1 MVSYVPASETFAA
14 QVALL
19 PEPGRAAL
27 MPIMDVH
34 VAHHPEFL
42 GAYVANAQGT
52 SPLHEL
58 SGLPQN
64 TGVGNLLLAGRPGYS
79 KAFTNA
85 LAPMAADPSIP
96 GTATEIVPA
105 SSGTTDVQPR
115 STGVRK
121 KLEPPPPS
129 FAQRYQ
135 RRGHLDSG
143 GMGHIESAFDPVIGR
158 SVAVKV
164 LQAFVEDDHD
174 ILRKFVAE
182 AQITGQ
188 LDHPNIVPVYD
199 LGEHDEKPFIVM
211 KLVRGRTFAALLA
224 EKSGP
229 RAADDLQQFL
239 GIVLRVCDALSFA
252 HSRGVIHCDIK
263 PENVMVGD
271 HGQVYLMDWGVAS
284 ITRRASTLSEEQAD
298 ADAEAFSAP
307 VQLPAT
313 PSGGSATSGVI
324 RGTPAYMAPE
334 QLRGRTDLLDERTDV
349 FGLGGLLHEILTANA
364 PNHRGR
370 PLGRAL
376 GGEPVVL
383 PRENELWTQLPP
395 ELNRITS
402 KALSPD
408 PAQRHQNVLELKH
421 DLERF
426 LSGER
431 WFEAKQF
438 RAGEYI
444 VTQGDVGDAAYI
456 IEHGECEVR
465 REVGAQSTVLRRL
478 GPGAVF
484 GETAVFTRSPRTAS
498 VVALSDV
505 TVKLITADSL
515 NRELDRNQ
523 WLGAFVRS
531 LASLFREADQRLSQ
545 SPER

>member
-1 MVSYVPASETFAA
+1 
-14 QVALL
+14 
-19 PEPGRAAL
+19 
-27 MPIMDVH
+27 
-34 VAHHPEFL
+34 
-42 GAYVANAQGT
+42 
-52 SPLHEL
+52 
-58 SGLPQN
+58 
-64 TGVGNLLLAGRPGYS
+64 
-79 KAFTNA
+79 
-85 LAPMAADPSIP
+85 MAADKPTSGI
-96 GTATEIVPA
+96 AADSAPA
-105 SSGTTDVQPR
+105 SSDSQPR
-115 STGVRK
+115 TTGIRK
-121 KLEPPPPS
+121 KLEQPLAP

-143 GMGHIESAFDPVIGR
+143 GMGHIESAFDPVLGR

-164 LQAFVEDDHD
+164 LQPVVEEDPE

-229 RAADDLQQFL
+229 REPDDLQRFL
-239 GIVLRVCDALSFA
+239 SIVLRVCDALSFA
-252 HSRGVIHCDIK
+252 HSRGVVHCDIK

-284 ITRRASTLSEEQAD
+284 VTPRAGIRAMSEAQAD

-307 VQLPAT
+307 VQLPAM
-313 PSGGSATSGVI
+313 PSGNSASSGVI
-324 RGTPAYMAPE
+324 KGTPVYMAPE
-334 QLRGRTDLLDERTDV
+334 QLRGHNHLLDERTDV
-349 FGLGGLLHEILTANA
+349 FGLGGLLHEILTARA
-364 PNHRGR
+364 PNDGGR
-370 PLGRAL
+370 LLGPAL
-376 GGEPVVL
+376 SGEPIVL
-383 PRENELWTQLPP
+383 PRENELWAQLPP

-402 KALSPD
+402 KALAPSPAD
-408 PAQRHQNVLELKH
+408 RHQSVLELKH
-421 DLERF
+421 ELERF
-426 LSGER
+426 LSGDR

-456 IEHGECEVR
+456 IERGECEVR
-465 REVGAQSTVLRRL
+465 REVGAQSTVLRTL

-484 GETAVFTRSPRTAS
+484 GETAVFSRSPRTAS
-498 VVALSDV
+498 VVALNDV

-515 NRELDRNQ
+515 NRELDRNP

-531 LASLFREADQRLSQ
+531 LAGLFREADLRLSRPPD
-545 SPER
+545 S